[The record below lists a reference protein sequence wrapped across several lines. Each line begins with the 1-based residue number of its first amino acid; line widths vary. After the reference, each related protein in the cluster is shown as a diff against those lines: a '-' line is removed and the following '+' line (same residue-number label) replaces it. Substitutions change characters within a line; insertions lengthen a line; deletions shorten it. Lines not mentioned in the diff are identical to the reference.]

1 MFLWENRQIPVMKD
15 NRFKLTAFLT
25 LALLAVGVGLGTA
38 SQRMKHRGGE
48 SSRAGGPYA
57 EKDVANIDIDRFLAS
72 IVQRWQQQD
81 GLTADVVW
89 QIEMFG
95 QTIRGTGEYTQSGQG
110 YRQRHGLVLQGEDPK
125 SPILLQQA
133 VLASSPVLWTQ
144 WKTSIDESASTIRL
158 SELTSA
164 NPQMPQAGLAHLLWR
179 LQTAY
184 DFDHAERIMV
194 EDREFLVVRGTKKGG
209 LQPDSNVLPFL
220 DANANGISLWF
231 DASTGF
237 PHRMKWES
245 IEKDRRAA
253 VVTVSLQRVRGTVS
267 ANTALLQPKKF
278 VPDAKDQTE
287 AYRLAV
293 LPGAGGAY

>member
-25 LALLAVGVGLGTA
+25 LALLAVGVGLGAA
-38 SQRMKHRGGE
+38 SQRMHHRDDE
-48 SSRAGGPYA
+48 SSEAGGPRRNNQTT
-57 EKDVANIDIDRFLAS
+57 NIDIDRFLAS

-95 QTIRGTGEYTQSGQG
+95 QTIRGTGEYTQTGQG
-110 YRQRHGLVLQGEDPK
+110 ARQRHGLVLQGEDPK
-125 SPILLQQA
+125 SPVFLQQT

-158 SELTSA
+158 SELTAA
-164 NPQMPQAGLAHLLWR
+164 NPQMPPAGLAHLLWR
-179 LQTAY
+179 LRNSY
-184 DFDHAERIMV
+184 DFDYAQRVMQN
-194 EDREFLVVRGTKKGG
+194 DREFLLVRGTKKGG
-209 LQPDSNVLPFL
+209 QRPEDDVLPFL
-220 DANANGISLWF
+220 DANANGLSLWF

-245 IEKDRRAA
+245 IEKDRRSP
-253 VVTVSLQRVRGTVS
+253 VVTVDLLHVRGSVS
-267 ANTALLQPKKF
+267 ANTALLQPKRI
-278 VPDAKDQTE
+278 VPGAKDQTE

>member
-25 LALLAVGVGLGTA
+25 LALLAVGVGLGAA
-38 SQRMKHRGGE
+38 SQRMHKHE
-48 SSRAGGPYA
+48 EENARAGGPGF
-57 EKDVANIDIDRFLAS
+57 EKEAARIDIDRFLSS
-72 IVQRWQQQD
+72 IVQRWQQQE

-110 YRQRHGLVLQGEDPK
+110 HQQRHGLVLHGDDPK

-164 NPQMPQAGLAHLLWR
+164 NPQMPRAGLAHLLWR
-179 LQTAY
+179 LQTSY
-184 DFDHAERIMV
+184 HFDHAERVMRN
-194 EDREFLVVRGTKKGG
+194 EREFLLVRGTRKGG
-209 LQPDSNVLPFL
+209 LNPENNLFPFL

-237 PHRMKWES
+237 PHRLKWES
-245 IEKDRRAA
+245 IEQNRRVD
-253 VVTVSLQRVRGTVS
+253 VVTVDLLRVRGMVS
-267 ANTALLQPKKF
+267 SNTALLQPKKI

-287 AYRLAV
+287 SYRLAV